1 MPSRRKL
8 RTVLRDIR
16 TRKGWSQREL
26 AIKAET
32 TGAYIAML
40 ETGKKQNPSL
50 AVLKRLAKVLDVPI
64 TELLG

>member
-1 MPSRRKL
+1 MLKE
-8 RTVLRDIR
+8 IR
-16 TRKGWSQREL
+16 TKKGWSQREL
-26 AIKAET
+26 AEKAET

-50 AVLKRLAKVLDVPI
+50 AILKRLAKVLGVPI